1 MEHSYHSERRRCRLD
16 KKRLTY
22 FTLGVGVLLLVVV
35 ILLAWSGRRSPGGI
49 VLPEEQTDS
58 DSVEDS
64 GGESRLNVVEITPET
79 VGVAISV
86 RSRPL
91 SYSRTQVVETFWSG
105 GSGQA
110 VSQIHVSGGRTRLD
124 TQLPDGSVR
133 HMLVVGGAAGVW
145 YDDET
150 EWKLLRSRQLSADLA
165 ARTLTYET
173 VRDLPVER
181 IAQADYRSLEGV
193 YCIYVETAPDSQGYV
208 DRFWVSVDTCLLH
221 AAERLQNGALVYRFT
236 ATAPDAAAPDE
247 ALFLLPDGSG
257 AAQLMSEE

>member
-105 GSGQA
+105 GSGQS
-110 VSQIHVSGGRTRLD
+110 VSQVYVSGSRTRLD

-133 HMLVVGGAAGVW
+133 HTLVSGDSAGVW

-150 EWKLLRSRQLSADLA
+150 EWAALGAGPLA
-165 ARTLTYET
+165 ADQSARMPTYET
-173 VRDLPVER
+173 VRDLPASS
-181 IAQADYRSLEGV
+181 IAGEGYADFY
-193 YCIYVETAPDSQGYV
+193 
-208 DRFWVSVDTCLLH
+208 WVSVDSGLLCR
-221 AAERLQNGALVYRFT
+221 AERTRHGALVYRFT
-236 ATAPDAAAPDE
+236 GDTPETASPDE
-247 ALFLLPDGSG
+247 SLFLLPDGTALP
-257 AAQLMSEE
+257 AA

>member
-1 MEHSYHSERRRCRLD
+1 MEDDGS
-16 KKRLTY
+16 
-22 FTLGVGVLLLVVV
+22 
-35 ILLAWSGRRSPGGI
+35 
-49 VLPEEQTDS
+49 
-58 DSVEDS
+58 
-64 GGESRLNVVEITPET
+64 ESRLNVVSITPET
-79 VGVAISV
+79 VRPAINTL
-86 RSRPL
+86 SRPAA
-91 SYSRTQVVETFWSG
+91 YSRVQTVETFWSG

-257 AAQLMSEE
+257 AAQLMNEE